1 MAVFS
6 RILKN
11 LAAMITG
18 RAVTIVQQVIVTPVF
33 ISRYSLAQFGE
44 WGVLSGAVAAIGLLD
59 FGVQTYMTQDLA
71 VRYGRGDTSS
81 YHVHQSTALRLLLG
95 VILTASILSLV
106 LFALPLESMLKLDL
120 TRHAAQLTAYLLA
133 VQILLNILIG
143 YVAGIFMRVGLAHR
157 GAHWNNFQAMVTS
170 LALLLCV
177 SLHLPFPV
185 LAGVQVLTM
194 SITIV
199 AVLID
204 IRRTAPQIFPTLRY
218 WDKKAVKDMLRPSGY
233 FGLLSLC
240 LFLTYQ
246 APLILLQR
254 IVGPVAVASFIVMR
268 TVFSM
273 CRHVLAIF
281 TQSMG
286 AEITN
291 LFAHD
296 DWPGLALL
304 YDYSERFI
312 FFLIPIVN
320 NAVLVG
326 SPVII
331 TVWMHKQSQLF
342 SPYPYTLAAAISMV
356 ISLKEHKYEFQLCT
370 NTHEELA
377 RIMFASYIVMII
389 VSIGAVRALGV
400 VGFLW
405 TWLAVE
411 CVQMVWIVRLNTKLF
426 SQHEPL
432 EFTYLRRLVVFC
444 AATVLA
450 SVALLHR
457 TVSLPLLWQTA
468 IAILTALLLTGISWH
483 LFHVTGVFRRVTA
496 QFSRRTA

>member
-1 MAVFS
+1 
-6 RILKN
+6 
-11 LAAMITG
+11 
-18 RAVTIVQQVIVTPVF
+18 
-33 ISRYSLAQFGE
+33 
-44 WGVLSGAVAAIGLLD
+44 
-59 FGVQTYMTQDLA
+59 
-71 VRYGRGDTSS
+71 
-81 YHVHQSTALRLLLG
+81 
-95 VILTASILSLV
+95 
-106 LFALPLESMLKLDL
+106 ML
-120 TRHAAQLTAYLLA
+120 
-133 VQILLNILIG
+133 
-143 YVAGIFMRVGLAHR
+143 
-157 GAHWNNFQAMVTS
+157 TS

-185 LAGVQVLTM
+185 LAGVQVFTM

-218 WDKKAVKDMLRPSGY
+218 WDKKAVKEMLRPSGY
-233 FGLLSLC
+233 FGLLSVC

-273 CRHVLAIF
+273 CRHVVAIF
-281 TQSMG
+281 TQSIG

-291 LFAHD
+291 LFARD

-304 YDYSERFI
+304 YGYSERFI

-320 NAVLVG
+320 IAVLVG

-342 SPYPYTLAAAISMV
+342 SPYPYGLAAAISMV
-356 ISLKEHKYEFQLCT
+356 ISLKEHKYQFQICT

-377 RIMFASYIVMII
+377 RITFASYIVMII
-389 VSIGAVRALGV
+389 VSVGMVRALGV

-411 CVQMVWIVRLNTKLF
+411 CLQTVQIVRLNFKLF
-426 SQHEPL
+426 SHHEPL
-432 EFTYLRRLVVFC
+432 ESTYLRRLVVFC
-444 AATVLA
+444 AATLLA

-457 TVSLPLLWQTA
+457 TGSLPLVWQTA
-468 IAILTALLLTGISWH
+468 IAILTALLLTGISWP
-483 LFHVTGVFRRVTA
+483 LFHVTDVFRRVTA
-496 QFSRRTA
+496 QFSRGTA

>member
-11 LAAMITG
+11 LGAMITG
-18 RAVTIVQQVIVTPVF
+18 RAVTIIQQVIVAPVF
-33 ISRYSLAQFGE
+33 VSRYSLAQFGE
-44 WGVLSGAVAAIGLLD
+44 WGVLSGAVAAVGLLD
-59 FGVQTYMTQDLA
+59 FGVQTYMNQDLA
-71 VRYGRGDTSS
+71 VRYGREGTSN

-95 VILTASILSLV
+95 LIFTGTILSLV
-106 LFALPLESMLKLDL
+106 VFALPLESMLKLDL

-133 VQILLNILIG
+133 VQILLNILSG
-143 YVAGIFMRVGLAHR
+143 YVGGIFMVVRLAHR
-157 GAHWNNFQAMVTS
+157 GAHWNNFQAMLTS

-199 AVLID
+199 AMLID
-204 IRRTAPQIFPTLRY
+204 FRRTAPQIFPTLRY
-218 WDKKAVKDMLRPSGY
+218 WDGTAVKQMLHPSGY

-254 IVGPVAVASFIVMR
+254 MVGPVAVASFIVMR

-281 TQSMG
+281 THSMG

-296 DWPGLALL
+296 DWPALALL

-312 FFLIPIVN
+312 CFLIPIVN

-331 TVWMHKQSQLF
+331 TVWLHKQSQLF
-342 SPYPYTLAAAISMV
+342 SPYPYALAAAISMV
-356 ISLKEHKYEFQLCT
+356 ISLKEHKYQFQLCT

-377 RIMFASYIVMII
+377 RIMFASYVVMII
-389 VSIGAVRALGV
+389 VSVGAVRALGV
-400 VGFLW
+400 AGFLW

-411 CVQMVWIVRLNTKLF
+411 CVQMVWIVRLNAKLF
-426 SQHEPL
+426 SRHEPL
-432 EFTYLRRLVVFC
+432 ESTYLRRLVAFG
-444 AATVLA
+444 AATLLA

-457 TVSLPLLWQTA
+457 TVSLPLVWQTA
-468 IAILTALLLTGISWH
+468 IATLVALLLAGISWL
-483 LFHVTGVFRRVTA
+483 LFHVTGIFRRVTA
-496 QFSRRTA
+496 QFSRPPA